1 MQHIAGENPGNLFT
15 TCSSDSSQRRA
26 STQPLVSSNLN
37 SVLASPTRQYQLL
50 SKPNLPDARQC
61 GLNKGNLSVIDG
73 SLEQQL
79 LGGDSN
85 QLENR
90 RLNRI
95 YDRSYSKITR
105 TTMFSSIED
114 EIVTAFAEELIAANP
129 ELLEKAY
136 VETADRMKFDDR
148 VKMAVLRREQV
159 VRSRP
164 MRPIGRGGIEQ
175 VTAKVTAVRSQPIAL
190 LTLGLV
196 SASLPP
202 EDRMSLRRAIIS
214 EEEGIVHSLMGLAV
228 ISV

>member
-1 MQHIAGENPGNLFT
+1 
-15 TCSSDSSQRRA
+15 
-26 STQPLVSSNLN
+26 
-37 SVLASPTRQYQLL
+37 
-50 SKPNLPDARQC
+50 
-61 GLNKGNLSVIDG
+61 
-73 SLEQQL
+73 
-79 LGGDSN
+79 
-85 QLENR
+85 
-90 RLNRI
+90 
-95 YDRSYSKITR
+95 
-105 TTMFSSIED
+105 
-114 EIVTAFAEELIAANP
+114 
-129 ELLEKAY
+129 
-136 VETADRMKFDDR
+136 MKFDDR